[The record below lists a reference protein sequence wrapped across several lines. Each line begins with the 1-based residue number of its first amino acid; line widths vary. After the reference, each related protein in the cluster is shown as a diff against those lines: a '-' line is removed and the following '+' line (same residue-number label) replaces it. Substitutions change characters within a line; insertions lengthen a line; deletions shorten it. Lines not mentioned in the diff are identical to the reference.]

1 MLSKRPMTHDT
12 FQMQQAM
19 IQGLQAQRTPLPISP
34 QGGNVRSSP
43 FGAATAAG
51 IQANGQSPF
60 GTICQSTTNQTAAQP
75 NGAAT
80 GSDPSNVA
88 VNGPKIVLPGGIE
101 IPLGVASS
109 ATTAG
114 TGGTS
119 EKPVLD
125 AFQRSDKWLPEMP
138 AVDSKNWR
146 TRTEEIVGF
155 ETFMENFSA
164 WLGLVSAAF
173 ASEVRFAMTSDSPI
187 DSSMLTDDQKARGVR
202 LLNMLR

>member
-1 MLSKRPMTHDT
+1 
-12 FQMQQAM
+12 MQQAM

-60 GTICQSTTNQTAAQP
+60 GTMGQSTTNQTTAQP

-88 VNGPKIVLPGGIE
+88 VSGPKIVLPGGIE
-101 IPLGVASS
+101 IPLGGASS
-109 ATTAG
+109 ATTSG

-125 AFQRSDKWLPEMP
+125 AFQRS
-138 AVDSKNWR
+138 
-146 TRTEEIVGF
+146 
-155 ETFMENFSA
+155 
-164 WLGLVSAAF
+164 
-173 ASEVRFAMTSDSPI
+173 
-187 DSSMLTDDQKARGVR
+187 
-202 LLNMLR
+202 